1 MKRALALAFI
11 CLWSVSAYG
20 DFVGPLVRIEVEN
33 DEGSGAIEFPVDLAG
48 LPIPPHALEKIE
60 WALENSRSIFS
71 DDNPGNALA
80 VLESLAVTLDGD
92 PAVSLNFSLTSGG
105 SATTVTITSATVF
118 FAPIVNPE
126 AYAVAGV
133 TLTDNNSNGAT
144 ATGLQSGV
152 KLYEATYNTTVGWA
166 DLVGSLS
173 ALVDNTAIGN
183 ERMPLVGRQVIPATV
198 SSIQSEFKF
207 ILSAGDSISA
217 TSRFYVIPEPA
228 AMSLLAIG
236 GLALLRRRRN

>member
-1 MKRALALAFI
+1 MKRALALALI
-11 CLWSVSAYG
+11 CLLSVSAYG

-33 DEGSGAIEFPVDLAG
+33 DEGSGMIEFPVDLAG
-48 LPIPPHALEKIE
+48 LPIPSQAIEKIE
-60 WALENSRSIFS
+60 WAIENSHSIFS
-71 DDNPGNALA
+71 ANNPGNALA
-80 VLESLAVTLDGD
+80 VLEGLSVTLDGD

-105 SATTVTITSATVF
+105 SDTTVTITSALIS
-118 FAPIVNPE
+118 FAPIVNPD

-144 ATGLQSGV
+144 ATGLQPGV
-152 KLYEATYNTTVGWA
+152 KLYEATYNSSVGWA

-183 ERMPLVGRQVIPATV
+183 ERKPLVGRQVIPATV
-198 SSIQSEFKF
+198 SGIHSEFKF

-228 AMSLLAIG
+228 VMSLLGIG
-236 GLALLRRRRN
+236 ALALLRRRRN

>member
-1 MKRALALAFI
+1 MKRALALGLI

-33 DEGSGAIEFPVDLAG
+33 GEGSGVIEFPIQFPAD
-48 LPIPPHALEKIE
+48 PHSQAPDKIV
-60 WALENSRSIFS
+60 WMIENSHSIFS
-71 DDNPGNALA
+71 GDNPGNALA
-80 VLESLAVTLDGD
+80 VLEGLTVTLDGD

-105 SATTVTITSATVF
+105 TDTTVTITSATVF

-228 AMSLLAIG
+228 VMSLLVIG

>member
-1 MKRALALAFI
+1 MKRALALAFV
-11 CLWSVSAYG
+11 CLWSASAYG

-33 DEGSGAIEFPVDLAG
+33 DDGSGVIEFPVPLVDL
-48 LPIPPHALEKIE
+48 PSQALERIE
-60 WALENSRSIFS
+60 WMIQNSHSIFS
-71 DDNPGNALA
+71 ANNPGNALA
-80 VLESLAVTLDGD
+80 VLEGLAVTLDGD

-105 SATTVTITSATVF
+105 SDTTVTITSATVF

-144 ATGLQSGV
+144 ATGLQPGV
-152 KLYEATYNTTVGWA
+152 KLYEATYNTSVGWA

-183 ERMPLVGRQVIPATV
+183 ERMPLLGRQVIPATV

-228 AMSLLAIG
+228 TMSLLGIG
-236 GLALLRRRRN
+236 ALALLRRRRN